1 MTLTDTTS
9 WLEPTAIISV
19 IGTLLALT
27 LSVAIPMIIK
37 HYLQRYIDGRDAKNA
52 ELEQLRHEKR
62 RDERK
67 REIKEVVEESTKPIG
82 ESIGEIVAKV
92 DDVNRQLSKVEDGTL
107 STLRND
113 ILTCY
118 YKCCEKGYRNDYD
131 YENVHHMFESYAE
144 LNGNSFIKDV
154 VGRFDELP
162 TKEEFKTS
170 EANKKKAAAKKPKKV
185 LVESK

>member
-1 MTLTDTTS
+1 MTLTDTTF
-9 WLEPTAIISV
+9 WLEPATIISI
-19 IGTLLALT
+19 IGALLALV
-27 LSVAIPMIIK
+27 LSVAIPMVIK
-37 HYLQRYIDGRDAKNA
+37 HYLQKYIDGRDAKNI

-67 REIKEVVEESTKPIG
+67 REIKEVVEESTKPIS
-82 ESIGEIVAKV
+82 ESIGRICIKV
-92 DDVNRQLSKVEDGTL
+92 DDVNKQLAKVEDGTL

-131 YENVHHMFESYAE
+131 YENVHHMFESYDE

-162 TKEEFKTS
+162 TKEEFK
-170 EANKKKAAAKKPKKV
+170 ANAAKKKATAKKPKKV